1 MPAPQHHPRERAR
14 YDPRVTHDAPIP
26 APLKVLVYS
35 SSSQVRERVALALG
49 TRPAPELPPIEIVE
63 AATAPAVTK
72 LVDAGDISVVI
83 LDGEAQPAGG
93 LGVCVTLKEE
103 VYKSPPVLILM
114 GRPQDAWLASWSRAE
129 AVVSQPLDAL
139 ELAQATAALLRQ
151 RVAGAVVRPA

>member
-1 MPAPQHHPRERAR
+1 MAAPRRRPPEAER
-14 YDPRVTHDAPIP
+14 YDRQVTTDATAP

-35 SSSQVRERVALALG
+35 SSSQVRESVVTALG
-49 TRPAPELPPIEIVE
+49 RRPAPELPPIEIVE

-103 VYKSPPVLILM
+103 VYKSPPVLVLVA
-114 GRPQDAWLASWSRAE
+114 RPQDAWLASWSRAD
-129 AVVSQPLDAL
+129 AVVSQPLDAW
-139 ELAQATAALLRQ
+139 ELAQATVELLR
-151 RVAGAVVRPA
+151 RRISGAVARPA